1 MKPFHSVLLPA
12 TLVALALVAPCFE
25 QNESLLIGRGDQ
37 LHIQVFDTPEMEQ
50 HPRVTDSGTVPLL
63 FVGDVKVAGMTPGDA
78 AREVEEALKTK
89 QLMLHPQVAVTVEQY
104 ATQNV
109 YVMGQVTNPGAY
121 PISTPM
127 SVVSV
132 LALAGGLAD
141 PADRHITIERHSD
154 PAQKVSYFLSNNSE
168 VALSSDVLVYPGD
181 TALVPKA
188 GVVYV
193 LGDVGRP
200 GGYPM
205 TTNDSQMTVL
215 QALAMAGS
223 ANKTSI
229 LGKARLVRKTP
240 QGAQEVPLQLAQI
253 QQGKRPDIQMQPDD
267 VLFLP
272 FSWMKNVAV
281 NAQGIAASATSA
293 VIYAH

>member
-1 MKPFHSVLLPA
+1 MRWFTSLL
-12 TLVALALVAPCFE
+12 LLCVSLAACFG

-50 HPRVTDSGTVPLL
+50 HARVTDGGTVPLL
-63 FVGDVKVAGMTPGDA
+63 FVGDVKLAGLTPGDA
-78 AREVEEALKTK
+78 SRKIEETLMSRHF
-89 QLMLHPQVAVTVEQY
+89 MLHPQVSVTVEQY

-121 PISTPM
+121 PIATPS

-141 PADRHITIERHSD
+141 LADRHITIERHSD
-154 PAQKVSYFLSNNSE
+154 ASQRVGYYLSNRSQE
-168 VALSSDVLVYPGD
+168 ALDSNVLVYPGD
-181 TALVPKA
+181 TVLVPRV

-200 GGYPM
+200 GGFPI
-205 TTNDSQMTVL
+205 TTNDSEMTVL

-223 ANKTSI
+223 GNKTSI
-229 LGKARLVRKTP
+229 LSKTKLIRKTP
-240 QGAQEVPLQLAQI
+240 NGSEEIPLQLAAI
-253 QQGKRPDIQMQPDD
+253 QQGKQPDIQLKPDD
-267 VLFLP
+267 VVFVP
-272 FSWMKNVAV
+272 YSWMKNLTL
-281 NAQGIAASATSA
+281 NPQGIAASATSA
-293 VIYAH
+293 LIFSH